1 MSGGREERRECQW
14 GRSGDEG
21 GRRDEGTRGE
31 ASEMSRGGDGEG
43 GECRRDGDRQWT
55 SIE

>member
-1 MSGGREERRECQW
+1 MVSGGREERRECQW

-31 ASEMSRGGDGEG
+31 ASAVRLVPVYAMIVLLLACRRGGG
-43 GECRRDGDRQWT
+43 
-55 SIE
+55 